1 MTKYTS
7 VFDAI
12 LGV

>member
-1 MTKYTS
+1 MK

-12 LGV
+12 LLT